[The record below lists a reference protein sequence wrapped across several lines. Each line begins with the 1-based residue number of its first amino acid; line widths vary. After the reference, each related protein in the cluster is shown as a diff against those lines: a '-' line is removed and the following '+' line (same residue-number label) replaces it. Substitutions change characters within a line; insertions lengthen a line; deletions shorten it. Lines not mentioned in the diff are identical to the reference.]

1 MTAHALRNGSTG
13 IDPVVQLRPTTITSM
28 AAPTPSTPTP
38 STHAPMS
45 QPADSRA
52 QWEGVRDVIGRETFT
67 FGPSFAQQAL
77 HAPRHLL
84 FVFSRYKFAAR
95 LLPVGRQ
102 VDVLELGCG
111 EGVGTLLLAEQGHR
125 VLGVDFDDA
134 AIGYAQEHLVKQD
147 LAFWSTDFLGKS
159 FGQFKAVV
167 SLDVIEH
174 IPVELEDDYFRTV
187 TANLTADGIAVI
199 GTPNETASP
208 YASPQSQ
215 AGHVNLYTAERLVAA
230 ASRYFEN
237 VFVFGMNDEVV
248 HTGFYPMCHYLFVLC
263 VGKRA
268 SAVPHTH

>member
-1 MTAHALRNGSTG
+1 MTAHALRNGTAG
-13 IDPVVQLRPTTITSM
+13 TAPAIQLLPTTIAPTT
-28 AAPTPSTPTP
+28 AAPITTAPTPT
-38 STHAPMS
+38 S
-45 QPADSRA
+45 QSAASRA
-52 QWEGVRDVIGRETFT
+52 QWEGVRDVIGQEAFT
-67 FGPSFAQQAL
+67 FGPSFAQQVL

-95 LLPVGRQ
+95 LLPVGQQ

-111 EGVGTLLLAEQGHR
+111 EGVGTLLLAEGGHR

-134 AIGYAQEHLVKQD
+134 AIGYAQEHLVKEN
-147 LAFWSTDFLGKS
+147 LAFWSTDFLGKA
-159 FGQFKAVV
+159 FGRFKAVV

-174 IPVELEDDYFRTV
+174 IPVELEDAYFRTV
-187 TANLTADGIAVI
+187 TANLTDDGIAVI

-230 ASRYFEN
+230 ASRYFQN

-248 HTGFYPMCHYLFVLC
+248 HTGFYPMCHYLFVLG
-263 VGKRA
+263 VGKRPTPLA
-268 SAVPHTH
+268 